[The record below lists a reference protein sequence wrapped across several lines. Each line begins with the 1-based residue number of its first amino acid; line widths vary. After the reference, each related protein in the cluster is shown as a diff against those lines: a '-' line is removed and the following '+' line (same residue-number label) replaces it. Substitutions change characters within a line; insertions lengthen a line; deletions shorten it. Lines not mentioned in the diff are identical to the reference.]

1 MMPPMS
7 TATPEPQGDAR
18 PPSPARRRQLERWHE
33 QAITLTL
40 LEIPE
45 FRRKAGLAP
54 RNGGSSLAEMA
65 RALGMHRQQISAIE
79 ESALKKLRSIAYEDA
94 DLSDEV
100 QRSRH

>member
-18 PPSPARRRQLERWHE
+18 PPSPARRRQLARWHE

-45 FRRKAGLAP
+45 FRRKAGLPP

-65 RALGMHRQQISAIE
+65 RVLGMHRQQISAIA
-79 ESALKKLRSIAYEDA
+79 ESALRKIRSEVYSDA
-94 DLSDEV
+94 DLRDEV